1 MAKFMLAE
9 GCLTQGYA
17 VTQEYDH
24 GEDYEWLC
32 EQCFRDLAGVMD
44 WKIAPRPA

>member
-17 VTQEYDH
+17 VTEAYAH
-24 GEDYEWLC
+24 GPDYEWIC
-32 EQCFRDLAGVMD
+32 ANCFRDLREVMG
-44 WKIAPRPA
+44 WKVVE